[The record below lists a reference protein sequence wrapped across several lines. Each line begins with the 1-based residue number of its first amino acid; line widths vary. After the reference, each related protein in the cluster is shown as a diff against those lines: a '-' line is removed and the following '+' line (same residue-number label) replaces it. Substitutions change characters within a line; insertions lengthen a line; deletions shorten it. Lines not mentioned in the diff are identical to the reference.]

1 MLLAVAGYLAIALG
15 IIHSILGEWLI
26 FSRWRKAAPDIPRQH
41 RGIIWA
47 SWHELMLFGAVIG
60 IILIRV
66 PLGADTLILVA
77 PRRLGTCWRHPG
89 WAVLTV
95 LDEYTRE
102 ALCVHVRARM
112 GSADVL

>member
-15 IIHSILGEWLI
+15 LVHSILGERLI

-47 SWHELMLFGAVIG
+47 SWHALTLFGAVIG

-66 PLGADTLILVA
+66 PLDAETLMVIAAAMALAAILVA
-77 PRRLGTCWRHPG
+77 YGTRWRHPG
-89 WAVLTV
+89 WIVLSV
-95 LDEYTRE
+95 IGGLVG
-102 ALCVHVRARM
+102 LS
-112 GSADVL
+112 GFS

>member
-66 PLGADTLILVA
+66 PLGADTLILIAAILVA
-77 PRRLGTCWRHPG
+77 W
-89 WAVLTV
+89 
-95 LDEYTRE
+95 
-102 ALCVHVRARM
+102 VRAGGIRD
-112 GSADVL
+112 GRC